1 MSLPFRPDK
10 VSDSSPRQ
18 FVGRGFFSYKNPSSR
33 ASVVSPGV
41 ENGFKS
47 RRPYIQRLSNMVD
60 LEITY
65 CQPCGHQPRAMEM
78 VSQLLATYGMPL
90 NRKLTVSLKPA
101 DKGVFDV
108 VLDGQLIFSKHQQ
121 GRFPTMD
128 DLKEQLDQKLTI
140 PLETPQ

>member
-1 MSLPFRPDK
+1 
-10 VSDSSPRQ
+10 
-18 FVGRGFFSYKNPSSR
+18 
-33 ASVVSPGV
+33 
-41 ENGFKS
+41 
-47 RRPYIQRLSNMVD
+47 MVD

-65 CQPCGHQPRAMEM
+65 CQPCGHQPRAMDM
-78 VSQLLATYGMPL
+78 VNQLLAAYGMPL

-128 DLKEQLDQKLTI
+128 DLKKRLDLKLTI

>member
-1 MSLPFRPDK
+1 
-10 VSDSSPRQ
+10 
-18 FVGRGFFSYKNPSSR
+18 
-33 ASVVSPGV
+33 
-41 ENGFKS
+41 
-47 RRPYIQRLSNMVD
+47 
-60 LEITY
+60 
-65 CQPCGHQPRAMEM
+65 MEM
-78 VSQLLATYGMPL
+78 VGQLLATYGMPL

>member
-1 MSLPFRPDK
+1 
-10 VSDSSPRQ
+10 
-18 FVGRGFFSYKNPSSR
+18 
-33 ASVVSPGV
+33 
-41 ENGFKS
+41 
-47 RRPYIQRLSNMVD
+47 MVD

-65 CQPCGHQPRAMEM
+65 CQPCGHQPRAVDM
-78 VSQLLATYGMPL
+78 VNELLATYGMPL

-108 VLDGQLIFSKHQQ
+108 VLDGKLIFSKHQQ

-128 DLKEQLDQKLTI
+128 DLKNQLDQKLTI